1 MRLNKITLAL
11 LGLSFAQI
19 AVADNAD
26 NSAAQPETTAQ
37 SEVSSEASA
46 SGEAQ
51 TQTLQNVTVQA
62 DRKTVRAAKSFSI
75 ASDGDMRDR
84 VNLSLLGRAN
94 AFTAPITVVNYDEKR
109 LNNKQA
115 RTLTD
120 AIASTDASVMAFGG
134 ESNTL
139 TGLYFRGF
147 QLDAR
152 QFSVNGLAG
161 MYGTQGTADVHVG
174 SAQLIKGASTAV
186 TGMDPEGAV
195 SGALNIETK
204 KASDEGN
211 RKVGLA
217 WFSDSRV
224 QTTADIGQRFG
235 ESKQFG
241 IRANAKLR
249 HGDTPRDGYKEDD
262 KEFAFNADYRGEKLR
277 VAFDSVYAK
286 RKTNGGRARMQ
297 DIQNAAGKLY
307 GAPDGKTNLL
317 PAWNWQNT
325 VGQTNML
332 TFEYDTDHSFQI
344 AGGIGYN
351 KARYYGT
358 LISPTICRNA
368 TALCATA
375 NQYNTGT
382 AQLTDQYFR
391 TLSMNLSARG
401 EFYTGPVSHN
411 WSTAFDRIIRQRAT
425 YRGTAAGKSN
435 ITIYPERSDIAGQLA
450 KFKPDYPTTW
460 EKSANLDARIKVNSL
475 ALSDTL
481 GFWDNSLRLTV
492 GGRFQHVEYTDKKG
506 NETGK
511 SHRFSPMLMAA
522 WLPSPDLVLYG
533 NYMQDLEP
541 ADIKTDDDGNTTMA
555 KPRVSRQFELGVRKN
570 WGDVVTTLSLFQIKR
585 PGYWRG
591 QTRLVKKG
599 SKTETV
605 LVYGNNSDFAKYK
618 AKGGAAGDEQGTER
632 NRGIEFNVYGN
643 LLNKTL
649 RPSFGL
655 MYLRSDLKNYP
666 NSRDMLING
675 VQVAS
680 PRVIAKAGVEWDTPF
695 VQGLTLNANV
705 QYYGKSYQDTQKKYA
720 FPSYTLVDV
729 GARYAK
735 KFGERNTLTVSGAVE
750 NVFNKNY
757 WQVQRGQYDRSFAVV
772 GMPRTF
778 WLKADYSF

>member
-1 MRLNKITLAL
+1 MKLNKITLAL
-11 LGLSFAQI
+11 LGLGFAQFAI
-19 AVADNAD
+19 ADNGD
-26 NSAAQPETTAQ
+26 NSAMQPETAAQ
-37 SEVSSEASA
+37 SEAGA
-46 SGEAQ
+46 AQ
-51 TQTLQNVTVQA
+51 TQTLQNVTVKA
-62 DRKTVRAAKSFSI
+62 DRKTVHAARSYSI

-94 AFTAPITVVNYDEKR
+94 AFTAPISVVNYDEKM

-161 MYGTQGTADVHVG
+161 MYGTQGTANVHVG

-235 ESKQFG
+235 ENKQFG

-262 KEFAFNADYRGEKLR
+262 KEFALNADYRGEKLR
-277 VAFDSVYAK
+277 VALDTVYAK

-297 DIQNAAGKLY
+297 DIQNAEGKLY
-307 GAPDGKTNLL
+307 AAPDGKTNLL
-317 PAWNWQNT
+317 PSWNWQNT
-325 VGQTNML
+325 VGQTHML

-344 AGGIGYN
+344 TGGIGYN

-358 LISPTICRNA
+358 LISPTVCRTA
-368 TALCATA
+368 TATCNTA
-375 NQYNTGT
+375 NQYTTGT
-382 AQLTDQYFR
+382 ARLTDQYFR

-425 YRGTAAGKSN
+425 YRGTAAGRSTV
-435 ITIYPERSDIAGQLA
+435 TIYPERGNIAGQLEA
-450 KFKPDYPTTW
+450 FKPDYPNTW
-460 EKSANLDARIKVNSL
+460 ENSANLDARIKVNSL

-481 GFWDNSLRLTV
+481 GFLDNSLRLTV
-492 GGRFQHVEYTDKKG
+492 GGRFQHVEYTDKKA

-511 SHRFSPMLMAA
+511 SHRISPMLMAA
-522 WLPSPDLVLYG
+522 WLPSPDLVVYG

-591 QTRLVKKG
+591 QTNANGRL
-599 SKTETV
+599 T
-605 LVYGNNSDFAKYK
+605 YGNKSDFAKYK

-655 MYLRSDLKNYP
+655 MYLRADLKNYP

-750 NVFNKNY
+750 NLFNRNY

>member
-1 MRLNKITLAL
+1 MKLNKITLAL
-11 LGLSFAQI
+11 LGLGFAQFAI
-19 AVADNAD
+19 ADNGD
-26 NSAAQPETTAQ
+26 NSAMQPETAAQ
-37 SEVSSEASA
+37 SEAGA
-46 SGEAQ
+46 AQ
-51 TQTLQNVTVQA
+51 TQTLQNVTVKA
-62 DRKTVRAAKSFSI
+62 DRKTVHAARSYSI

-94 AFTAPITVVNYDEKR
+94 AFTAPISVVNYDEKM

-161 MYGTQGTADVHVG
+161 MYGTQGTANVHVG

-262 KEFAFNADYRGEKLR
+262 KEFALNADYRGEKLR
-277 VAFDSVYAK
+277 VALDTVYAK

-344 AGGIGYN
+344 TGGIGYN

-358 LISPTICRNA
+358 LISPTVCRTA
-368 TALCATA
+368 TATCNTA
-375 NQYNTGT
+375 NQYTTGT
-382 AQLTDQYFR
+382 ARLTDQYFR

-425 YRGTAAGKSN
+425 YRGTAAGRSTA
-435 ITIYPERSDIAGQLA
+435 TIYPERGNIAGQLA
-450 KFKPDYPTTW
+450 AFKSDYPNTW
-460 EKSANLDARIKVNSL
+460 ENSANLDARIKVNSL

-481 GFWDNSLRLTV
+481 GFLDNKLRLTV
-492 GGRFQHVEYTDKKG
+492 GGRLQHVEYTDKKA

-511 SHRFSPMLMAA
+511 SHRISPMLMAA
-522 WLPSPDLVLYG
+522 WLPSPDLVVYG

-591 QTRLVKKG
+591 QTNANGRL
-599 SKTETV
+599 T
-605 LVYGNNSDFAKYK
+605 YGNKSDFAKYK

-655 MYLRSDLKNYP
+655 MYLRADLKNYP

-680 PRVIAKAGVEWDTPF
+680 PRVIAKAGIEWDTPF

>member
-1 MRLNKITLAL
+1 MKLNKITLAL
-11 LGLSFAQI
+11 LGLGFAQFAI
-19 AVADNAD
+19 ADNGD
-26 NSAAQPETTAQ
+26 NSAMQPETAAQ
-37 SEVSSEASA
+37 SEAGA
-46 SGEAQ
+46 AQ
-51 TQTLQNVTVQA
+51 TQTLQNVTVKA
-62 DRKTVRAAKSFSI
+62 DRKTVHAARSYSI

-94 AFTAPITVVNYDEKR
+94 AFTAPITVVNYDEKMI
-109 LNNKQA
+109 NNKQA

-161 MYGTQGTADVHVG
+161 MYGTQGTANVHVG

-217 WFSDSRV
+217 WFSNSRL

-262 KEFAFNADYRGEKLR
+262 KEFALNADYRGEKLR
-277 VAFDSVYAK
+277 VALDTVYAK

-317 PAWNWQNT
+317 PSWNWQNT

-344 AGGIGYN
+344 TGGIGYN

-358 LISPTICRNA
+358 LISPTVCRTA
-368 TALCATA
+368 TATCNTA
-375 NQYNTGT
+375 NQYTTGT
-382 AQLTDQYFR
+382 ARLTDQYFR

-425 YRGTAAGKSN
+425 YRGTAAGRSTA
-435 ITIYPERSDIAGQLA
+435 TIYPERGNIAGQLEA
-450 KFKPDYPTTW
+450 FKPDYPNTW
-460 EKSANLDARIKVNSL
+460 ENSANLDARIKVNSL

-481 GFWDNSLRLTV
+481 GFLDNSLRFTV
-492 GGRFQHVEYTDKKG
+492 GGRFQHVEYTDKNA

-522 WLPSPDLVLYG
+522 WLPSPDLVVYG

-591 QTRLVKKG
+591 QTNANGRL
-599 SKTETV
+599 T
-605 LVYGNNSDFAKYK
+605 YGNKSDFAKYK

-655 MYLRSDLKNYP
+655 MYLRADLKNYP

-680 PRVIAKAGVEWDTPF
+680 PRVIAKAGIEWDTPF

>member
-1 MRLNKITLAL
+1 MKLNKITLAL
-11 LGLSFAQI
+11 LGLGFAQFAI
-19 AVADNAD
+19 ADNGD
-26 NSAAQPETTAQ
+26 NSAMQPETAAQ
-37 SEVSSEASA
+37 SEAGA
-46 SGEAQ
+46 AQ
-51 TQTLQNVTVQA
+51 TQTLQNVTVKA
-62 DRKTVRAAKSFSI
+62 DRKTVHAARSYSI

-94 AFTAPITVVNYDEKR
+94 AFTAPISVVNYDEKM

-161 MYGTQGTADVHVG
+161 MYGTQGTANVHVG

-217 WFSDSRV
+217 WFSNSRL

-235 ESKQFG
+235 DSKQFG

-262 KEFAFNADYRGEKLR
+262 KEFALNADYRGEKLR
-277 VAFDSVYAK
+277 VALDTVYAK

-317 PAWNWQNT
+317 PSWNWQNT
-325 VGQTNML
+325 VGQTHML

-344 AGGIGYN
+344 TGGIGYN

-358 LISPTICRNA
+358 LISPTVCRTA
-368 TALCATA
+368 TATCNTA
-375 NQYNTGT
+375 NQYTTGT
-382 AQLTDQYFR
+382 ARLTDQYFR

-425 YRGTAAGKSN
+425 YRGTAAGRSTA
-435 ITIYPERSDIAGQLA
+435 TIYPERGNIAGQLEA
-450 KFKPDYPTTW
+450 FKPDYPNTW
-460 EKSANLDARIKVNSL
+460 ENSANLDARIKVNSL

-481 GFWDNSLRLTV
+481 GFLDNTLRLTV
-492 GGRFQHVEYTDKKG
+492 GGRFQHVEYTDKKA

-511 SHRFSPMLMAA
+511 SHRISPMLMAA
-522 WLPSPDLVLYG
+522 WLPSPDLVVYG

-591 QTRLVKKG
+591 QTNANGRL
-599 SKTETV
+599 T
-605 LVYGNNSDFAKYK
+605 YGNKSDFAKYK

-655 MYLRSDLKNYP
+655 MYLRTDLKNYP

-680 PRVIAKAGVEWDTPF
+680 PRVIAKAGIEWDTPF

-720 FPSYTLVDV
+720 FPSYTLVDI